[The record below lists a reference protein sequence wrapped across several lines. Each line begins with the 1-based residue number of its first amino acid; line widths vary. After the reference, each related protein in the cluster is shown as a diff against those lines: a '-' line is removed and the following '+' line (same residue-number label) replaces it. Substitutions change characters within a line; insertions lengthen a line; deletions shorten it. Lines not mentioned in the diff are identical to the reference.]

1 MSAHQFSTFYVADRL
16 YGINVSAVQEVTK
29 ALAIT
34 EVPLAPNFIHGL
46 INLRGQIATA
56 VGLHELFGLKS
67 ENSELMNVVCREDNM
82 LISLL
87 VDRIGDVV
95 ELDEKLFENTPDT
108 VTDEVAKYM
117 SGVYKIS
124 GELLSI
130 IDVNKIINVLNE

>member
-34 EVPLAPNFIHGL
+34 SVPLAPNFIHGL

-56 VGLHELFGLKS
+56 VGLHELFGLKNQ
-67 ENSELMNVVCREDNM
+67 NSELMNVVCREDNM
-82 LISLL
+82 FISLL

-95 ELDEKLFENTPDT
+95 EIDEKLFENTPDT

-117 SGVYKIS
+117 SGVYKTS
-124 GELLSI
+124 DELLSI

>member
-1 MSAHQFSTFYVADRL
+1 MGAHQFSTFYVADRL

-34 EVPLAPNFIHGL
+34 QVPLAPNFIHGL

-56 VGLHELFGLKS
+56 VGMHELFGL
-67 ENSELMNVVCREDNM
+67 ENKNNELMNVVCREDNM

-95 ELDEKLFENTPDT
+95 ELEEKQFEQTPDT

-117 SGVYKIS
+117 SGVYKTT

-130 IDVNKIINVLNE
+130 IDVKKIINVLNE